1 MQFNGTA
8 AIQPAGIVV
17 PSEKVKSFIT
27 LRFRPTGEQTK
38 CKLRQDNA
46 NVGYIRELKNENRI
60 DSFMKL
66 SSFRSFPMA
75 AFVQP
80 SSWTTASI
88 SSRKGCIYSE

>member
-27 LRFRPTGEQTK
+27 LRFRPTGEQNVNRAK
-38 CKLRQDNA
+38 EKA
-46 NVGYIRELKNENRI
+46 NIGYIRELKNENRI
-60 DSFMKL
+60 DSFIKL
-66 SSFRSFPMA
+66 SIFRSFPMA

-80 SSWTTASI
+80 SSWTTAST
-88 SSRKGCIYSE
+88 SSRKGCIY